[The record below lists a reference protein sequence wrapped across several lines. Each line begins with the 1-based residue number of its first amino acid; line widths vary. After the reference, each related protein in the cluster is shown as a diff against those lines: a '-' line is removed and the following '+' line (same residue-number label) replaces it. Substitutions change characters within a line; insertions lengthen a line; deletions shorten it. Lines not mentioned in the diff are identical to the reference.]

1 MFRALWVT
9 FFLWS
14 LTKINCTV
22 KNEFHV
28 WKMISAGAIL
38 FCDMQYCDTRCD
50 IFAEIQICIASV
62 ASHSQI
68 RHTRVYETHGFVFCT
83 LFQMM
88 RRQRRVT
95 YHARS
100 KILVTL
106 YLHRMQ
112 LYTKLSETY
121 QNKFVREE
129 HVPFLA
135 IFRPVWQIYH
145 QKTT

>member
-1 MFRALWVT
+1 MFMKE
-9 FFLWS
+9 S
-14 LTKINCTV
+14 SKILSELRDV
-22 KNEFHV
+22 YLAKD
-28 WKMISAGAIL
+28 ISSAGAIL

-68 RHTRVYETHGFVFCT
+68 RHTRVYETHRFVFCT
-83 LFQMM
+83 LFQRM
-88 RRQRRVT
+88 RRQRRAT

-100 KILVTL
+100 KMLVTL
-106 YLHRMQ
+106 YLL
-112 LYTKLSETY
+112 LYTKLSETQ

-129 HVPFLA
+129 HVPCLA
-135 IFRPVWQIYH
+135 IFKPFWQIYH